1 MSLFSLLA
9 DILYVGHSL
18 VGPDLPPLVDA
29 TLRAMNQ
36 PGTVQAQVINGA
48 PLSFNWENSADGEG
62 VDARATLARGQTD
75 VLILTE
81 AVPLA
86 GHLEYSNTAQAIA
99 DFAGLAVSANPDVR
113 VYLYETWHSLLS
125 GTDTPPQ
132 GDPGGTIPWRDRITA
147 DLILWEDAALRGST
161 ATPVQLIPAG
171 QAMGLL
177 SDAIT
182 AGEVPGMT
190 SMQDVFSDDIH
201 PGQKGLYFL
210 AMVHAAAITG
220 KSPEGVPAKLTRT
233 WASRDAVISDAL
245 ALALQR
251 IAWTAV
257 QTQAT
262 RTPAL
267 LPAPEAK
274 PDPAPEYTTDATDA
288 TADPTTDTT
297 ADPAKAA
304 APEPEPPKAA
314 PTFAPVTNPN
324 LGLGLAGVN
333 DWSPQQP
340 FLDVMK
346 TARPWVGHLPGQWGG
361 WEEAQLAAGGY
372 LDAQGWPTA
381 IPPDLTGITTLILTD
396 LAADAGAVAGRYLL
410 TYQGTG
416 TLIVEGRAQVIT
428 TDPGRITFDYS
439 PGEGAV
445 LLTLTATDPANPLRT
460 ITVVREDRAAALAA
474 GEIFNPDWLD
484 RIRGVKLIRFMD
496 WMATNNS
503 TLAQAA
509 DRPRPDD
516 YTWARNGVPMETM
529 IALANTLNADPW
541 FTMPHLA
548 DDGLIGALATL
559 TRDTLNP
566 ALNAHVEFSNEIWN
580 WQFTQAQWAEDQGKA
595 RWGDQYTWVQFAAL
609 RAAEVMDIWTA
620 TYGAVA
626 PTRLTRILATQTGWY
641 GLEEQILD
649 APRAVAEGR
658 KPPVESFDAYAVTGY
673 FSALLGSDPKIPF
686 VKDWIAQSTAATEKA
701 IAEQSLAGAAAADYR
716 TEHRYDLA
724 FTYAAQ
730 ELRDGSLTGDPTD
743 SLTTVLA
750 EMLPYHATIAANRG
764 LKLMMYEGGTHVV
777 GYGATIDDP
786 ELTAFFTALNYSPE
800 MGALYTDLLA
810 GWSVLSPE
818 PFNAYVDVAR
828 PIKWGSWGAL
838 RHLTDDN
845 PRWQSLATGC
855 PTC

>member
-1 MSLFSLLA
+1 MSLLSLLTN
-9 DILYVGHSL
+9 ILYVGHSL

-86 GHLEYSNTAQAIA
+86 GHLEWSNTAKAIA
-99 DFAGLAVSANPDVR
+99 DFAGLAVSTNPDAR
-113 VYLYETWHSLLS
+113 VYLYETWHSLQS
-125 GTDTPPQ
+125 GTTNPPQ

-147 DLILWEDAALRGST
+147 DLILWEDVALRGST

-177 SDAIT
+177 SDAIN
-182 AGEVPGMT
+182 AGDIPGLT
-190 SMQDVFSDDIH
+190 SMQDVYSDDIH
-201 PGQKGLYFL
+201 LGQKGLYFL

-233 WASRDAVISDAL
+233 WASRDAVISDDM

-257 QTQAT
+257 QAQAT

-267 LPAPEAK
+267 LS
-274 PDPAPEYTTDATDA
+274 
-288 TADPTTDTT
+288 
-297 ADPAKAA
+297 
-304 APEPEPPKAA
+304 APEPELAAKPAAEFAADPDPAATPLPNEPPKALQ
-314 PTFAPVTNPN
+314 TFAPVTNPN

-340 FLDVMK
+340 FLDVIK

-361 WEEAQLAAGGY
+361 WDQVQLAAGGY
-372 LDAQGWPTA
+372 LDAQGWPIA

-396 LAADAGAVAGRYLL
+396 LAPDAGAVAGRYLL
-410 TYQGTG
+410 SYQGNG
-416 TLIVEGRAQVIT
+416 NLAVEGRANVISSA
-428 TDPGRITFDYS
+428 PARIIFDYS

-445 LLTLTATDPANPLRT
+445 LLTLTAIDPANPIRN
-460 ITVVREDRAAALAA
+460 ITVVREDHAAALAA
-474 GEIFNPDWLD
+474 GAIFNPDWLA

-503 TLAQAA
+503 TLAKAA

-516 YTWARNGVPMETM
+516 YTWAQNGVPMETM
-529 IALANTLNADPW
+529 IALANELNADPW
-541 FTMPHLA
+541 FTLPHLA
-548 DDGLIGALATL
+548 DDALIGELATL

-580 WQFTQAQWAEDQGKA
+580 WQFAQAQWAEDQGKA
-595 RWGDQYTWVQFAAL
+595 RWGEQNTWVQFAAL

-620 TYGAVA
+620 TYGTEA

-658 KPPVESFDAYAVTGY
+658 NPPVESFDAYAVTGY
-673 FSALLGSDPKIPF
+673 FSALLGSDAKIPF
-686 VKDWIAQSTAATEKA
+686 VKDWIARSFAATEA
-701 IAEQSLAGAAAADYR
+701 TITEQSLTGAAAAAYR
-716 TEHRYDLA
+716 TSHKYDLA
-724 FTYAAQ
+724 FKYAAR

-764 LKLMMYEGGTHVV
+764 LKLMIYEGGTHVV

-786 ELTAFFTALNYSPE
+786 DLTAFFTALNYSPE
-800 MGALYTDLLA
+800 MGALYTDLLT

-818 PFNAYVDVAR
+818 PFNAFVDMAR

-845 PRWQSLATGC
+845 PRWQALATGC
-855 PTC
+855 PKC